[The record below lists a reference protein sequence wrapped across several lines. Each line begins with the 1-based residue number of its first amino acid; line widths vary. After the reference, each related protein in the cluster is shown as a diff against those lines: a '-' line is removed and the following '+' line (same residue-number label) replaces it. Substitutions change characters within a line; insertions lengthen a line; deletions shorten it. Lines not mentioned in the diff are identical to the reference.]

1 MATTKKATAKKATS
15 KKATAR
21 KTSTTKR
28 TAAKKPATT
37 PLLERE
43 PQTLVQDLSY
53 AVAGLSVEAVS
64 LAKSAVSKID
74 ELRSEVTKA
83 AQDPKATFTT
93 VREQGPA
100 KVEKTV
106 ADVRGKLIT
115 ELEDAVRAFEA
126 TFDTRATEGRKLIGD
141 LKKDQR
147 VSKFLDQTSNSRSQL
162 KAAFTS
168 VTKTGQVA
176 VDAGI
181 KQADTAGSQVKGAVT
196 SVTKTAE
203 AAVDAARDQASTA
216 TTQVKGAVTSVR
228 RSADAASDA
237 AEATAE
243 KVDDAS

>member
-1 MATTKKATAKKATS
+1 MATTKKATAKKAST

-21 KTSTTKR
+21 TTKKSTTKR

-64 LAKSAVSKID
+64 LAKSAVAKID
-74 ELRSEVTKA
+74 ELRGEVAKA
-83 AQDPKATFTT
+83 AQDPKATFST
-93 VREQGPA
+93 VRQQGPA

-106 ADVRGKLIT
+106 ADVRAKLIA

-147 VSKFLDQTSNSRSQL
+147 VSKFLDQTSSSRSQL

-168 VTKTGQVA
+168 VTKTGQAA
-176 VDAGI
+176 VEAGL
-181 KQADTAGSQVKGAVT
+181 KQADTATSQVKGAVT
-196 SVTKTAE
+196 SVRKTADT
-203 AAVDAARDQASTA
+203 V
-216 TTQVKGAVTSVR
+216 
-228 RSADAASDA
+228 SDA
-237 AEATAE
+237 AEATTE
-243 KVDDAS
+243 KVDEAS